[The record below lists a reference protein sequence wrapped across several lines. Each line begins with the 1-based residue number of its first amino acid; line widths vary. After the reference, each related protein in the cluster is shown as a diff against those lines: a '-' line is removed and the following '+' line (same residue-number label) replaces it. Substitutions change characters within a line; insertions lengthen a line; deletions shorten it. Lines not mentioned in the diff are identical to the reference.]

1 MKPAMSQ
8 IQLRYSAKL
17 TYSDINRLLPCKKKV
32 TSDLFVEKPKL
43 SGGLKEMRI
52 LKTTQSGF
60 TGNSFVM

>member
-1 MKPAMSQ
+1 MDL
-8 IQLRYSAKL
+8 ILIL
-17 TYSDINRLLPCKKKV
+17 TGYYLANKMI